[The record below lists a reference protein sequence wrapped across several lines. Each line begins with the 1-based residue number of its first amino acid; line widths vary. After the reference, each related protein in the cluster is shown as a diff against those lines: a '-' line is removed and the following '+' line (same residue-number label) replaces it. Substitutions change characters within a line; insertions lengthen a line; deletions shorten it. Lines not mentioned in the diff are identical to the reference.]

1 MAKVKPKSTQ
11 KKQSEK
17 KVFIDNPLYNY
28 GLIILFTVFII
39 LLTTFKITGDDDV
52 FWHLAT
58 GRYIVENLH
67 VPSVDIFG
75 FITQGQEWMPF
86 EWGWDVITYGIYS
99 IGGYPAI
106 SIFRTIVFLAMFGI
120 YFLILRKFKVS
131 YTLIFIFLTLLAFG
145 IMDRLTP
152 RPHILSLLFFVIL
165 LYILMEYR
173 YFNRSNHKILYFI
186 PLIFLLWANLHMGIL
201 AGLFLF
207 GIFVLSEI
215 IIYFKPNK
223 YSSKEIP
230 ALSKQ
235 ELQRLLLIFAIS
247 IVMLFINPN
256 FYSTYIYAYEHTKMK
271 LLETI
276 NEWRSPFDEMFG
288 SGFVTVIYKI
298 YLFGGLL
305 VLYYAIKKKDLFAA
319 LLFIGFALYSVRAV
333 RFTVDYIIILNVFL
347 IISVSWIISS
357 LKGNTLKDFINRS
370 PLPKLLIEGVLVFFI
385 ISIINDK
392 FYLDMLKYYRVS
404 GFGINSDFIPTQMF
418 DFMKANNIPQTGS
431 RPFNHFG
438 TGGFLVWNFPESKNF
453 IDSRNLND
461 EIFNEYSH
469 IVSKKSGFENKLNQH
484 EIDYA
489 LYLAP
494 DLVRAPQEMEQT
506 IISYFSRHPD
516 EWKLVFWDDKSFL
529 FLKNLPKFKEIID
542 RYEYKYAS
550 PYNLIYNKNVLEKAV
565 KENPVQLKSEIKRK
579 LSEEPNGL
587 IISTINNNYSQKL
600 LNN

>member
-1 MAKVKPKSTQ
+1 MAKAKS
-11 KKQSEK
+11 KSSHSKQPEK

-28 GLIILFTVFII
+28 GLIALFTVFII

-67 VPSVDIFG
+67 VPSTDIFG
-75 FITQGQEWMPF
+75 FVTQGQEWMPF
-86 EWGWDVITYGIYS
+86 EWGWDVITYGLYN
-99 IGGYPAI
+99 IGGYTAI
-106 SIFRTIVFLAMFGI
+106 SVFRTIIFLLIFGI
-120 YFLILRKFKVS
+120 NFLILRKFNVS
-131 YTLIFIFLTLLAFG
+131 YTLIFLFLTMLAFG

-165 LYILMEYR
+165 LYILIEYR

-186 PLIFLLWANLHMGIL
+186 PLIFLFWANLHMGIL

-215 IIYFKPNK
+215 VIYFKPQK
-223 YSSKEIP
+223 YSTKEIP
-230 ALSKQ
+230 ALSKI
-235 ELQRLLLIFAIS
+235 ELRRLVIIFAVSAIT
-247 IVMLFINPN
+247 LFINPN

-288 SGFVTVIYKI
+288 GGFVTVIYKI

-305 VLYYAIKKKDLFAA
+305 VLYYAIKKKDLFPA
-319 LLFIGFALYSVRAV
+319 LLYIGFALYSVRAV
-333 RFTVDYIIILNVFL
+333 RFTVDYIIIINIFL
-347 IISVSWIISS
+347 ILSISFIISS
-357 LKGNTLKDFINRS
+357 FKGNVMKDFINRN
-370 PLPKLLIEGVLVFFI
+370 PLPKLVLEAMLVFFI

-392 FYLDMLKYYRVS
+392 FYLDLLKYYRVS
-404 GFGINSDFIPTQMF
+404 GFGINSEFIPTQMF

-431 RPFNHFG
+431 RPLNHFG

-461 EIFNEYSH
+461 EIFNEYSQ
-469 IVSKKSGFENKLNQH
+469 IVSKKPGFEKKLSDY

-542 RYEYKYAS
+542 KYEYKFAS

-565 KENPVQLKSEIKRK
+565 KDNPETLKTEIKRK
-579 LSEEPNGL
+579 LSEDPNGL

-600 LNN
+600 LNK